1 VEKTRQQMDGSM
13 KKRTQ
18 GSIFAISKP
27 VGNWTEELKKE
38 YLKDKVIEAVDGESW
53 TPTST

>member
-1 VEKTRQQMDGSM
+1 MDGSM